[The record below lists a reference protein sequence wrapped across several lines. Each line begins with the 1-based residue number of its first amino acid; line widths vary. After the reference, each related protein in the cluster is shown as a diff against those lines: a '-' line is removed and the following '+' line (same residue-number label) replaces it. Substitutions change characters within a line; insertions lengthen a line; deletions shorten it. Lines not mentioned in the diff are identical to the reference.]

1 MSHPDRAT
9 AHTTRRNI
17 GCEPSSLLVPLDP
30 TKAPVYAGDLGPGTW
45 VVEVPAGVVPVTVP
59 PDAVAVLAGLL
70 APHTSVTPVRTV
82 RPGAG
87 GEASWKKQPPAAE
100 LLERW
105 ERSSTP
111 SPAALAPLR

>member
-9 AHTTRRNI
+9 AHTTRRDI

-59 PDAVAVLAGLL
+59 LNAIAVLAGFLP
-70 APHTSVTPVRTV
+70 PHAYVTPVRTA
-82 RPGAG
+82 RPSV
-87 GEASWKKQPPAAE
+87 EDPPACAWIASASRSRPAG
-100 LLERW
+100 RW
-105 ERSSTP
+105 SVVGFRFNNRRH
-111 SPAALAPLR
+111 A